1 MLRNL
6 YARCFSGHKESYAKL
21 AIKNE
26 RQNRGER
33 NEFFRFGGYNIYL
46 HDRRF
51 YYRNSLRERTMNE
64 PSELD
69 IAQLKHEMRDL
80 YKAVGRTEALQVLF
94 ELLVGANAMAEV
106 IVEETAKEGAK

>member
-1 MLRNL
+1 
-6 YARCFSGHKESYAKL
+6 
-21 AIKNE
+21 
-26 RQNRGER
+26 
-33 NEFFRFGGYNIYL
+33 
-46 HDRRF
+46 
-51 YYRNSLRERTMNE
+51 MNE